1 MTEPMKVLDLF
12 SGLRGWSDPFRERGH
27 ETFTVDLDPKFGAD
41 LVADIGLLNPWD
53 LPWRPDVVLASPP
66 CEKFSVMTIG
76 RHWNHDGTPKTP
88 DAAQAL
94 RLVERTIYL
103 IGALHPAF
111 WIMENPRAK
120 LRVLPPMQPLE
131 RRTVTYCQ
139 FGEFRMKPTDLWG
152 GFPPSLK
159 LPDPCKN
166 GDPCH
171 VRAVRGSRTGTQ
183 GMDRAESAKIPAGL
197 ARAVCIAAERDFAD
211 GSYAALPLRVAS

>member
-1 MTEPMKVLDLF
+1 MKVLDLF
-12 SGLRGWSDPFRERGH
+12 SGLRGWSDPFLEAGH
-27 ETFTVDLDPKFGAD
+27 DVFTVDLDPKFGAD

-53 LPWRPDVVLASPP
+53 LPWQPDVVLASPP

-76 RHWNHDGTPKTP
+76 KHWYHDGTPKTP
-88 DAAQAL
+88 DAAQAI
-94 RLVERTIYL
+94 RLVERTLYL
-103 IGALHPAF
+103 IDKLAPSF
-111 WIMENPRAK
+111 WIVENPRAK
-120 LRVLPPMQPLE
+120 LRVLPPMVKLE

-152 GFPPSLK
+152 GFPPSLR

-183 GMDRAESAKIPAGL
+183 GMDRAESAKIPVGL
-197 ARAVCIAAERDFAD
+197 AEAVMHAAERDYVA
-211 GSYAALPLRVAS
+211 GARVAGPAGVAS